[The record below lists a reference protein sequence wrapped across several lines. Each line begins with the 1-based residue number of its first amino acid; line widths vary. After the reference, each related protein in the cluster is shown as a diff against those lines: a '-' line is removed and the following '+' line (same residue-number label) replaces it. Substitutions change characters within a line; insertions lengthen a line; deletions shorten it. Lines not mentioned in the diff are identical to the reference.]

1 VASVN
6 PGRVTVQDTV
16 HGLQNYLTSQ
26 GTSPPDALQQTYALI
41 GQGVSGQ
48 ARLWSYVDDFR
59 YMALVCFGCIPI
71 AFLLKKS
78 VGKKGA
84 LRAGH

>member
-1 VASVN
+1 
-6 PGRVTVQDTV
+6 
-16 HGLQNYLTSQ
+16 LQSYLSTQ
-26 GTSPPDALQQTYALI
+26 GASPPNALQQAFGLMGAALNA
-41 GQGVSGQ
+41 Q

-59 YMALVCFGCIPI
+59 YMALLCFGCIPI
-71 AFLLKKS
+71 VFALKKS